1 MNKSTCTSAST
12 NSNRVNNK
20 FGDFFIV
27 LVLFILLAIIVSA
40 VFTY

>member
-12 NSNRVNNK
+12 TARGNNK

>member
-1 MNKSTCTSAST
+1 MNKLSCNNNSTC
-12 NSNRVNNK
+12 NNNR
-20 FGDFFIV
+20 FGDLFIV